1 VTPDDVTVL
10 RRVYEQWSVGNF
22 AAGRELLAP
31 DIVSVWSEHF
41 PTAGTYRGPGG
52 HSAAM
57 REWLSAWDDFQL
69 EAEAFRDARE
79 SVVVPFRVR
88 ARGKSSGARVDR
100 QWAHVWTF
108 RRGKVVRFE
117 VHLDIGAALAVVGL
131 RE

>member
-1 VTPDDVTVL
+1 MTPADVIVL
-10 RRVYEQWSVGNF
+10 RHVYEQWSVGNF

-31 DIVSVWSEHF
+31 ELVSVWSEDF
-41 PTAGTYRGPGG
+41 PTAGTYRGPSG

-57 REWLSAWDDFQL
+57 REWLSAWDDFEL
-69 EAEAFRDARE
+69 EAEGFRDAGD

-100 QWAHVWTF
+100 RWAHVWTF
-108 RRGKVVRFE
+108 RHGKVVRFE
-117 VHLDIGAALAVVGL
+117 VHLDIAAALAAVGL

>member
-1 VTPDDVTVL
+1 VTPDDVRVL
-10 RRVYEQWSVGNF
+10 RQVYEQWSVGNF

-31 DIVSVWSEHF
+31 EMVSVWSEHF
-41 PTAGTYRGPGG
+41 PTAGTYRGLSG

-57 REWLSAWDDFQL
+57 REWLSAWDDFHL
-69 EAEAFRDARE
+69 EAEAFRDAGE

-108 RRGKVVRFE
+108 RHGKVVRFE